1 MGVRS
6 AFLFVIVLLI
16 AALAALNWGALST
29 PSEVWLGFMTVT
41 APLGLIMLGL
51 TVVLAAFFLV
61 YVLYLHSSV
70 LMDTKRHT
78 KEMQV
83 QRDLADKAEASR
95 FTELRNFLEAQENK
109 HMAQNAD
116 RQAAV
121 LARLDQ
127 LETAVRLRSDQ
138 TDNTVAAHIGQLE
151 DRIERVQH
159 RALAGACPTRAAL
172 RFRVEGE
179 LGLHA
184 ARVARRRRL
193 PADAA
198 LGDLGFGHVQL
209 QHQLVRVDGDRVAFV
224 DEGDGAAGR
233 RFGRHVADHHAPGA
247 AGEAAVGDQAHA
259 LAQAR
264 ADQRAGGRQHLGHA
278 GPPLGPR

>member
-16 AALAALNWGALST
+16 AALAALNWGTLSAPT
-29 PSEVWLGFMTVT
+29 DVWLGFMTVS

-51 TVVLAAFFLV
+51 TLVLAAFFLV

-70 LMDTKRHT
+70 LIDTKRHT
-78 KEMQV
+78 KEMQA

-116 RQAAV
+116 RQSAL

-127 LETAVRLRSDQ
+127 LETSVRLRSDQ

-151 DRIERVQH
+151 DRLERRPLSPV
-159 RALAGACPTRAAL
+159 
-172 RFRVEGE
+172 VM
-179 LGLHA
+179 
-184 ARVARRRRL
+184 
-193 PADAA
+193 PADINPQ
-198 LGDLGFGHVQL
+198 G
-209 QHQLVRVDGDRVAFV
+209 
-224 DEGDGAAGR
+224 
-233 RFGRHVADHHAPGA
+233 
-247 AGEAAVGDQAHA
+247 
-259 LAQAR
+259 
-264 ADQRAGGRQHLGHA
+264 
-278 GPPLGPR
+278 